1 FFLEWFFNSA
11 KLILRQKNM
20 RVKYAVRSA
29 LLLAVH
35 VVMPQEA
42 IYEEVHAY
50 IYHAAN
56 RRRRM

>member
-1 FFLEWFFNSA
+1 
-11 KLILRQKNM
+11 M

-29 LLLAVH
+29 FLLATH
-35 VVMPQEA
+35 VAMPQEA
-42 IYEEVHAY
+42 MYEEVHAY